1 MLHRKY
7 GNIMEY
13 LDLCRMRAV
22 RYTSTKLHFAN
33 SWVRKPL
40 KYTPLS
46 VYVRESAHGH
56 CLGALFS
63 SAQLTAFAVLLLADI
78 KQHCITAGAPFWVGG
93 ELLVFVVRPHATNKE
108 VRTVVVRYEYMY
120 RVTLSSYILHSFC
133 LPFFK
138 MLWDYLNR
146 PPGHDN
152 YFHRTFVVWTRM
164 KEQTWE
170 VGKNDLVTGMLWWSV
185 FWKACTKI
193 NELVVFN

>member
-1 MLHRKY
+1 MPNKSGKIHEHKAPFRKQLSAEAFKVY
-7 GNIMEY
+7 SFVS
-13 LDLCRMRAV
+13 LCERI
-22 RYTSTKLHFAN
+22 STW
-33 SWVRKPL
+33 S
-40 KYTPLS
+40 
-46 VYVRESAHGH
+46 
-56 CLGALFS
+56 LFRGFVFKC
-63 SAQLTAFAVLLLADI
+63 ATHAFAVLLLADI

-108 VRTVVVRYEYMY
+108 VRTVVVRYECMY
-120 RVTLSSYILHSFC
+120 RATLSSYILHSFC

-146 PPGHDN
+146 PPGHEN

-185 FWKACTKI
+185 FWKACTKM
-193 NELVVFN
+193 NELVVFI